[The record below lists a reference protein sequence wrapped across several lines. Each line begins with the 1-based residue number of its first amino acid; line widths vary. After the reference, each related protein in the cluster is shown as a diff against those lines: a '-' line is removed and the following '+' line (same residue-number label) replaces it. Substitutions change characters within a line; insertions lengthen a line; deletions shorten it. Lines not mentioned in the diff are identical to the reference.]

1 MNSCIAALTRACKSI
16 NTSKYLKHVYM
27 KSKTMANVNL
37 SSKMSHESSLHVCNS
52 LHSFRLYL
60 SLSLSPRKLKIN
72 LAIYMTWN
80 QLIHK
85 CILKLCL
92 YYYLV
97 LVFNYFWY
105 GLSAEIFW
113 VHNAHRRKWLKIST
127 FWWMSWREEI
137 ILIFRLSASLMLLLV
152 KTFKLSWEKKNN
164 L

>member
-1 MNSCIAALTRACKSI
+1 MHVNRSTRQNTWSTCTWNLKQWQMLIYHLKCRMNRLFTFVTAYTLSGSI
-16 NTSKYLKHVYM
+16 
-27 KSKTMANVNL
+27 
-37 SSKMSHESSLHVCNS
+37 
-52 LHSFRLYL
+52 
-60 SLSLSPRKLKIN
+60 SLSPRKLKIN
-72 LAIYMTWN
+72 LAIYITWN

-113 VHNAHRRKWLKIST
+113 VHNAHRRKWFKIST
-127 FWWMSWREEI
+127 FWLMSWREEI